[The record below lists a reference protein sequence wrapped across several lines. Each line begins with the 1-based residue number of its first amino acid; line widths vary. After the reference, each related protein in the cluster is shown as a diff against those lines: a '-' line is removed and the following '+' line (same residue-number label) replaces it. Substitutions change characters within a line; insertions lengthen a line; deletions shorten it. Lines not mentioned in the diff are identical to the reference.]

1 MLFFD
6 RVETLFESSN
16 AILTRELINQI
27 FLELLFLLFLFVR
40 RRIFLIFSTFQEIFV
55 IIKKLRITG
64 YFQFKCFN

>member
-27 FLELLFLLFLFVR
+27 FLELLFLFVR
-40 RRIFLIFSTFQEIFV
+40 RRIFLIFSTFQEIIV

>member
-27 FLELLFLLFLFVR
+27 FLELLFLFVR
-40 RRIFLIFSTFQEIFV
+40 RRIFLIFSTFQEVFFV
-55 IIKKLRITG
+55 IKKLRITG

>member
-27 FLELLFLLFLFVR
+27 FLELLFLFVR